1 MSAPTFSKFS
11 SGLHWL
17 IYCYVQRHFIAFLNP
32 THPLIFFP
40 LIQSVWWLPVRGT
53 HGLVAGIFPR
63 GCILSESWLT
73 AAKAP
78 GTYLPFSEK
87 WLIIP
92 WTHFI
97 ESNWPKILQF
107 ILKIAAT
114 FKFLKNLPDTYFSF
128 KNVCATRAMHYWPMG
143 AILIFLHFYFF
154 TFIFWMKLIRI
165 PHDSTLSFD
174 FTSTLFKKTVIE
186 LGFCDQI
193 SG

>member
-97 ESNWPKILQF
+97 ESNWLRSYNLYLKSLQRSNSWRICPTLTFLLRMCVLRVQCIIGQWEQYWFFYIF
-107 ILKIAAT
+107 ISSHS
-114 FKFLKNLPDTYFSF
+114 SF
-128 KNVCATRAMHYWPMG
+128 EWN
-143 AILIFLHFYFF
+143 
-154 TFIFWMKLIRI
+154 
-165 PHDSTLSFD
+165 
-174 FTSTLFKKTVIE
+174 
-186 LGFCDQI
+186 
-193 SG
+193 